1 MDGHKRGRSR
11 EVHYDDNKGGKE
23 TMKID
28 EALMQF
34 SSEMKAK
41 FMLRESRNGLASVTR
56 QSVLEVY
63 THEQIW
69 KRLEDEIH
77 ELRTEPTDEIEAVD
91 VANMAFILWWFLK
104 EQLNNGR
111 SP

>member
-77 ELRTEPTDEIEAVD
+77 ELRTEPTDEIGAVALTEGLEWL
-91 VANMAFILWWFLK
+91 VGELEEKA
-104 EQLNNGR
+104 QTG
-111 SP
+111 